1 MTSKNQMLELA
12 IALNGEI
19 PKKEHRCSISP
30 PCFCCKFDNYQ
41 KDFATCLK
49 KKESK
54 YVDFLEKK
62 EPNFTREFLM
72 KMRWYSNGFPG
83 IYLSYQYGKI
93 YDEILTVHQYYQE
106 IWGTLNWFV
115 LKAKLVKNQ
124 NTLQLN
130 YLSESGSQFPNMLL
144 LNICRFVNPELDAL
158 VEFHSNP
165 KEDGFSELRSYLEFP
180 MKGYRILE
188 K

>member
-19 PKKEHRCSISP
+19 PKKDHRCSISP

-41 KDFATCLK
+41 KEFAYCLKIKEREYVDFLK
-49 KKESK
+49 KKE
-54 YVDFLEKK
+54 V
-62 EPNFTREFLM
+62 NFTREFLM
-72 KMRWYSNGFPG
+72 KLRWYSNGIPDVT
-83 IYLSYQYGKI
+83 LSYQYGYI
-93 YDEILTVHQYYQE
+93 YDEILTIHQYYQE

-115 LKAKLVKNQ
+115 LKAKLLKNKHTQ
-124 NTLQLN
+124 QLN
-130 YLSESGSQFPNMLL
+130 NLSECRSEFPNTLL
-144 LNICRFVNPELDAL
+144 LNICRFINPELDAL

-165 KEDGFSELRSYLEFP
+165 KEDGFSELRSYLEYP
-180 MKGYRILE
+180 MRAYKILE